1 MSFPEN
7 MAYRAPVWLPGGHL
21 QTIYSSLFIHVPPMA
36 YRRELLGELAPLV
49 TTLEGHPWGALAT
62 GRTPREAEH
71 SRWAANR
78 DLSFVPLRPERV
90 VEVGYD
96 HLEGDRFRHVAQMLR
111 WRPDRDPLSCR
122 YDQLD
127 EPVSYDLAE
136 VLSVR

>member
-1 MSFPEN
+1 MLASVGVAGAFT
-7 MAYRAPVWLPGGHL
+7 MAR
-21 QTIYSSLFIHVPPMA
+21 
-36 YRRELLGELAPLV
+36 RRELLEELAPLV